1 MNSNNTFN
9 LKIHNLTGTGYEK
22 GWFSNC
28 KARYR
33 VFKGARNT
41 KKSYDMLGLEI
52 LVKILSDSR
61 RNVLVIRNTQ
71 NSNKTTTFNQIVKL
85 IYQIDPRQPTLSLAP
100 FFKINN
106 SDLTITRKD
115 TGQVI
120 YFKGMDDPQKIQGIQ
135 VKFGYL
141 TDIYVEEAF
150 EIENYEEWRIIDGSL
165 RESKLRPS
173 DLKIQITFLFNAWN
187 NKHWLYEKFFKGRLE
202 DNFELLDNPKT
213 AYIDYYNPEEIF
225 DYGKGIY
232 LHISTYKINE
242 FRAEVYDLAMKNL
255 KKIAPDIYKVEALG
269 MWGNASGSTYPYMKD
284 NLIISYEELCKIPIK
299 SLLIGVDSGLSN
311 GEGKIYKEND
321 RIRSATTAVLCALSG
336 DNSTIIALD
345 EFYYSNS
352 QQEVKK
358 TPVDMA
364 KAIVERLIYWQNQKY
379 NNILHS
385 PIMIYVDN
393 ADIAFRNMIELE
405 ARQLGIYVV
414 CQPSTKIK
422 IRTRVDFINLL
433 MAYGEVKFFNTP
445 NLIRE
450 LKNSQ
455 VGSEGEARED
465 IDDHTINAWEY
476 AWCVFRQKV
485 RRWGTFKEH

>member
-1 MNSNNTFN
+1 MNNNIFS
-9 LKIHNLTGTGYEK
+9 LRVHALTGSGYER

-33 VFKGARNT
+33 AFKGARNT

-52 LVKILSDSR
+52 LIKILSDKR
-61 RNVLVIRNTQ
+61 RNALVIRNTQ

-85 IYQIDPRQPTLSLAP
+85 IYQPDPRQPELSLAP

-165 RESKLRPS
+165 RESILWPD

-202 DNFELLDNPKT
+202 DNFEVLDNPKT
-213 AYIDYYNPEEIF
+213 TYIDYYNPEEIF
-225 DYGKGIY
+225 DYGKGVY

-242 FRAEVYDLAMKNL
+242 FRAEVYNLAMENL
-255 KKIAPDIYKVEALG
+255 KKNAIDIYKVEALG
-269 MWGNASGSTYPYMKD
+269 MWGNASGSTYPYMSDK
-284 NLIISYEELCKIPIK
+284 LVISYDELSKIPIK
-299 SLLIGVDSGLSN
+299 SLVIGVDSGLSN
-311 GEGKIYKEND
+311 GEGKVLKDNS
-321 RIRSATTAVLCALSG
+321 RIRSATTAVLCGLSA
-336 DNSTIIALD
+336 DNTTIIALD
-345 EFYYSNS
+345 EFYFSNS
-352 QQEVKK
+352 QQEIKK
-358 TPVDMA
+358 TPVEIA
-364 KAIVERLIYWQNQKY
+364 KLLVRQVIYWVTQKY
-379 NNILHS
+379 SNLLYT

-405 ARQLGIYVV
+405 ARNENIYCL

-422 IRTRVDFINLL
+422 IRTRVDFINYL
-433 MAYGEVKFFNTP
+433 MAFKEVRFFNTP
-445 NLIRE
+445 NLVRE

-455 VGSEGEARED
+455 VGEDGTARED

-476 AWCVFRQKV
+476 AWCVFRQKI
-485 RRWGTFKEH
+485 RKWGNYKEH

>member
-1 MNSNNTFN
+1 MNNYN
-9 LKIHNLTGTGYEK
+9 LSVHKLTGKGYER
-22 GWFSNC
+22 GRFSNC
-28 KARYR
+28 FARYR

-52 LVKILSDSR
+52 LIKILSDSR
-61 RNVLVIRNTQ
+61 RNCLVIRNTQ

-85 IYQIDPRQPTLSLAP
+85 IYQPDPTQPTLTLAP
-100 FFKINN
+100 YFKINN

-141 TDIYVEEAF
+141 TDIYIEEAF

-187 NKHWLYEKFFKGRLE
+187 NKHRLYEKFFKGRLE
-202 DNFELLDNPKT
+202 DNFEILDNPKT
-213 AYIDYYNPEEIF
+213 TYIDYYNPEEIF

-232 LHISTYKINE
+232 LHTSTFKINE
-242 FRAEVYDLAMKNL
+242 FRAEVYDLAMQNL
-255 KKIAPDIYKVEALG
+255 KNVAPDIYKVEALG

-284 NLIISYEELCKIPIK
+284 NLIINTAEVNTMNFKALC
-299 SLLIGVDSGLSN
+299 IGVDSGLSN
-311 GEGKIYKEND
+311 GEGKIYKENEK
-321 RIRSATTAVLCALSG
+321 IRSATTCVLCGLTS
-336 DNSTIIALD
+336 DNTTIVALD
-345 EFYYSNS
+345 EVYISNA
-352 QQEVKK
+352 QLEVKK

-364 KAIVERLIYWQNQKY
+364 REIVKTIIFWAFNKY
-379 NNILHS
+379 SVILHT
-385 PIMIYVDN
+385 PIMVYVDN

-405 ARQLGIYVV
+405 ARNAGIYCI

-433 MAYGEVKFFNTP
+433 MAYGEVKFYNTP

-450 LKNSQ
+450 LKGSQ

-476 AWCVFRQKV
+476 AWCVFRQKIK
-485 RRWGTFKEH
+485 RWGNYKEH